1 MTNLSFENLKLWA
14 QTNSCFIDV
23 RSPGEFQQ
31 GHLPGAINLPILDDS
46 ERAQVGTCFKNQG
59 QEAAILLGHKIV
71 SGENKHRKVQAWLE
85 ALKQNPEAILMCF
98 RGGQR
103 SQITQRWLLDAGV
116 SRPLITG
123 GYKACRQYLLDFL
136 NLECQQNQMLVIS
149 GPTGSAKTHFIKK
162 ISQIWPTV
170 DLEKHAVHRGSA
182 FGKMSEPQP
191 QQAVFE
197 NRFLF
202 EMLQKVDEAEETQL
216 PFIVED
222 ESRLI
227 GRNVLPDSF
236 FSALRESPVVWIE
249 APLEKRTENTF
260 FDYVLETPLNQ
271 VCENEKGIAVFAKY
285 KKALTDI
292 QKKLGGLRTSEIM
305 QMLNESEKLWLNS
318 PQDQRDIE
326 SNKRWIQALLRDYYD
341 PMYLHSLEKRQ
352 PKVFF
357 KGSFQEAFDF
367 LSDVKSKNKEA
378 PVRTK
383 AKLP

>member
-1 MTNLSFENLKLWA
+1 MTNLSFDNLKTWA

-31 GHLPGAINLPILDDS
+31 GHLPGAINLPILDDL
-46 ERAQVGTCFKNQG
+46 ERAQVGTCYKNRG
-59 QEAAILLGHKIV
+59 QEAAVNLGHKIV
-71 SGENKHRKVQAWLE
+71 SGENKQKKMQAWLE
-85 ALKQNPEAILMCF
+85 ALEQNPEAILMCF

-103 SQITQRWLLDAGV
+103 SQITQRWLLEAGV

-123 GYKACRQYLLDFL
+123 GYKACRQYLLDFM
-136 NLECQQNQMLVIS
+136 NHESQRNQMLVIS
-149 GPTGSAKTHFIKK
+149 GPTGSAKTHFINKV
-162 ISQIWPTV
+162 SQFWPTV

-202 EMLQKVDEAEETQL
+202 EMLQKVDWSEQIQL

-227 GRNVLPDSF
+227 GRNVLPDIF
-236 FSALRESPVVWIE
+236 FANLRESHVVWLDV
-249 APLEKRTENTF
+249 PLEKRTENTF
-260 FDYVLETPLNQ
+260 FDYVLQTPLNQ
-271 VCENEKGIAVFAKY
+271 TCEDEKGIAVFAKY

-305 QMLNESEKLWLNS
+305 QMLVESEKLWLES
-318 PQDQRDIE
+318 REIE
-326 SNKRWIQALLRDYYD
+326 SNKRWIQALLNDYYD
-341 PMYLHSLEKRQ
+341 PMYLHSLGKRQ

-357 KGSFQEAFDF
+357 KGSFQEAFNF
-367 LSDVKSKNKEA
+367 LFDVSSKKREA
-378 PVRTK
+378 PVRIK

>member
-1 MTNLSFENLKLWA
+1 MTHLSFDNLKSWA

-31 GHLPGAINLPILDDS
+31 GHLPGALNLPILDDL
-46 ERAQVGTCFKNQG
+46 ERAQVGTCYKNRG
-59 QEAAILLGHKIV
+59 QEAAISLGHQIV
-71 SGENKHRKVQAWLE
+71 SGENKQKKMQAWIE

-103 SQITQRWLLDAGV
+103 SQITQRWLTEVGI
-116 SRPLITG
+116 SRPLIAG
-123 GYKACRQYLLDFL
+123 GYKACRQYLLDFMA
-136 NLECQQNQMLVIS
+136 LETQQNHMLVIS
-149 GPTGSAKTHFIKK
+149 GPTGSAKTHFINK
-162 ISQIWPTV
+162 ISQFWPTL
-170 DLEKHAVHRGSA
+170 DLEKHAIHRGSA

-202 EMLQKVDEAEETQL
+202 EWLQKVDWANQLQL

-227 GRNVLPDSF
+227 GRNVLPDLF
-236 FSALRESPVVWIE
+236 FESLRESPVVWLDV
-249 APLEKRTENTF
+249 PLEKRTENTF
-260 FDYVLETPLNQ
+260 FDYVLQTPLNQ
-271 VCENEKGIAVFAKY
+271 NCEDEKGIAVFAKY

-305 QMLNESEKLWLNS
+305 QMLIESEKLWLDS
-318 PQDQRDIE
+318 REIE
-326 SNKRWIQALLRDYYD
+326 SNKRWIQALLKDYYD
-341 PMYLHSLEKRQ
+341 PMYLHSLGKRQ

-367 LSDVKSKNKEA
+367 LLDVSNRKREA